1 MPFTQRGDELPDLV
15 SESDDDDCAEE
26 TDEETL
32 ESGVGKSEIRRPRVD
47 WEHVSTWNK
56 DQVSRDD
63 YEGEIA
69 RILAKSLQDAKY
81 VVTPKYNPRAIS
93 DFRFKTVCPFRFVLM
108 SFVSCSVLL
117 C

>member
-15 SESDDDDCAEE
+15 PESDDDDCAEE
-26 TDEETL
+26 TDGETL

-81 VVTPKYNPRAIS
+81 AVTPRYNSRAIS
-93 DFRFKTVCPFRFVLM
+93 EFRYKTVSPFQ
-108 SFVSCSVLL
+108 FVSKIIQDDIF
-117 C
+117 